1 MKKLNSILFCA
12 VAAFAVASCNKEAQ
26 EVPEAKSD
34 LVPMTFT
41 ATTTE
46 TRTALDEDHVSIKWL
61 TTDKISV
68 FDGTANR
75 MFTSNGEG
83 TTVQFTGEAADF
95 GNYLAV
101 YPYNENIQF
110 SATRAET
117 TLADVQTPVN
127 GSFADGLNINAALSA
142 DKSSFHF
149 ENVLS
154 VAKFTLSASN
164 LGGKTIKSVKFAST
178 HPLAGDVSVRISP
191 EGISASAGDN
201 TVNEVTMTSESGL
214 ADGTYYFV
222 VLPNA
227 GGEIKMTFIATDGSV
242 AQRIATLG
250 KPFTAGNIK
259 NLGSVK
265 GLVWLG
271 APWSYTLKNTDVN
284 STEHS
289 LANTNWNGKN
299 WEVNGPTWYGWDTA
313 KGVQFG
319 TSSNPTETMTLSSNF
334 GEGYKIEKIV
344 VNASGAKDII
354 GTLSVS
360 VGGTALKCNGETS
373 VSLTNSATD
382 YSFVIP
388 AEELVEGAIVITLS
402 QTSSKALYVK
412 SIAVNPDLEDESI
425 EVVTLNGDLQIN
437 DDVKKSFKVG
447 DPFSLGEGTVT
458 ASYSDGSTKDV
469 SNLVVVSG
477 FDSSEATDS
486 QEITLTYTENGA
498 SASVSYNIVIRSNNV
513 QTYTVTY
520 TVGTTRKV
528 NITSGTAPE
537 GSTETFL
544 NTYNTATQM
553 TGGNSQTLTLSG
565 YSGAVIK
572 GITLSM
578 HSNKSAGSGH
588 FTCYAGDTM
597 IAGFTGNKTWRTW
610 YNIKDWSQSFTD
622 VIVEM
627 LNENYVIKDNED
639 VILKIE
645 ASANSLFN
653 QSFTITYEL

>member
-101 YPYNENIQF
+101 YPYNKNIQF

-117 TLADVQTPVN
+117 TLADAQTPVN

-154 VAKFTLSASN
+154 VAKFTLNASN
-164 LGGKTIKSVKFAST
+164 LGGKTIKSVKFASAY
-178 HPLAGDVSVRISP
+178 PLAGDVNVRISA
-191 EGISASAGDN
+191 EEISASAGDN